1 MPSEEVVVH
10 KGARH
15 TILDTIL
22 VGGLLGCIAMLVYR
36 LHQMEG
42 MVREVKEEWDA
53 QKRTAH
59 RTNGIF
65 RRPMMGD
72 GTEEEEDDPPQEPSP
87 DPVESEHAS
96 EEEGLRVEDN
106 VPTPP
111 PTHEDALHTIHEEG
125 EEDDE
130 APPP

>member
-42 MVREVKEEWDA
+42 MIREVKEEWDA

-59 RTNGIF
+59 RTNVVLHGHG
-65 RRPMMGD
+65 R
-72 GTEEEEDDPPQEPSP
+72 EEDEDDSPQEP
-87 DPVESEHAS
+87 DPVESEDAS
-96 EEEGLRVEDN
+96 DEEELRVEDN
-106 VPTPP
+106 VPTPSP
-111 PTHEDALHTIHEEG
+111 AHEDALHTIDEEG